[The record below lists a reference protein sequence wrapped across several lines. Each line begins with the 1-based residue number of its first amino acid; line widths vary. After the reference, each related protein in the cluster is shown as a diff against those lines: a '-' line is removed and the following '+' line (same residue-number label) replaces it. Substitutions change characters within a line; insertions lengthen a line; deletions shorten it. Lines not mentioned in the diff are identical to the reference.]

1 LALLKSSSRAFP
13 LVGLISPKGAS
24 ALAPEL
30 LDSSGFSLARYQ
42 RDRIF
47 DFMDSGI
54 EDWVFF
60 EDNGD

>member
-1 LALLKSSSRAFP
+1 